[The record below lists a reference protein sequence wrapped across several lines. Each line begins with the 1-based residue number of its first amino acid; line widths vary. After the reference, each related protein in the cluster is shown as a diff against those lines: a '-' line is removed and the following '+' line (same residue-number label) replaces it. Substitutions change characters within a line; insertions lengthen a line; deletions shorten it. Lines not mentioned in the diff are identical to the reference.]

1 MATMVD
7 DQQMGLAL
15 GADEYLV
22 KPVDRDRLTA
32 ALRRHSGRGDA
43 QSLLVV
49 EDDPAAREMVQ
60 RTLEREGWQVATAE
74 NGRVALE
81 RVAAHPPALVLLDL
95 MMPEMDGF
103 EFLQR
108 LRQMPEGR
116 DVPVIVLT
124 AKELTPEDTRLL
136 HDGVEKILKKGAY
149 GKEELLAEVRSQ
161 VHRHTHGA

>member
-1 MATMVD
+1 
-7 DQQMGLAL
+7 MGLAL

-32 ALRRHSGRGDA
+32 ALRRHSGRGGG

-60 RTLEREGWQVATAE
+60 RTLEREGWQVVTAE

-81 RVAAHPPALVLLDL
+81 RVAAQPPALVLLDL

-103 EFLQR
+103 EFLHR
-108 LRQMPEGR
+108 LRQTPDGR
-116 DVPVIVLT
+116 DIPVVVLT
-124 AKELTPEDTRLL
+124 AKELTDEDARVL
-136 HDGVEKILKKGAY
+136 HDGVEKILKKGAF
-149 GKEELLAEVRSQ
+149 GKEELLAEVRSR
-161 VHRHTHGA
+161 VRRHTQSA